1 MTFDAAT
8 MEMLGKGLLESLYM
22 IGLSSA
28 ISVVWV

>member
-28 ISVVWV
+28 TS